1 MLGEFMPNIIIEM
14 FKYDFVSRAFFA
26 GLILS
31 LGSALIGTSLVLRKQ
46 SMISDGLS
54 HVSFGAAAIATILGF
69 APIEFSIPVVI
80 IAAILILRLN
90 QNSKIG
96 GDAAIAVISASALA
110 LGTFSISISPGM
122 NIDLNSYLFGSILAI
137 TNHDLWLCVIL
148 GIIIIFT
155 FALLHRQIFAITFDE
170 DFAKA
175 IGIKVNVFNLILA
188 TLCSL
193 IIVVGMRMLGAL
205 LISSLI
211 IFPCLSSLQLSKTF
225 RQNIILSA
233 SISILCFVAGFIIS
247 YSLNT
252 PTSSTIVL
260 ANLLALILCWLYN
273 KLR

>member
-1 MLGEFMPNIIIEM
+1 
-14 FKYDFVSRAFFA
+14 
-26 GLILS
+26 
-31 LGSALIGTSLVLRKQ
+31 
-46 SMISDGLS
+46 
-54 HVSFGAAAIATILGF
+54 
-69 APIEFSIPVVI
+69 
-80 IAAILILRLN
+80 
-90 QNSKIG
+90 
-96 GDAAIAVISASALA
+96 
-110 LGTFSISISPGM
+110 M

-148 GIIIIFT
+148 GIITIFT
-155 FALLHRQIFAITFDE
+155 FVLLRRQIFAITFDE

-233 SISILCFVAGFIIS
+233 GISVLCFAIGFIAS

-260 ANLLALILCWLYN
+260 VNLLALILCWLYN